1 MTPDEPGETAGGTG
15 VGQRLGAVDVGTNT
29 VRLLVAEFDDESVH
43 VLDESGEVTRLGAA
57 LGRTGSIDPADAERT
72 WTVLER
78 CVARAHE
85 LGVDALDVV
94 GTEVFRA
101 AENGRDVAGDFS
113 SRLGHAVRI
122 LSTDAEAEA
131 AYLGVVGWS
140 EHPLPGITL
149 VFDVGGG
156 STQIIIGEGIS
167 LSRAQSLPIG
177 ALRLTE
183 THLGHDPTRPA
194 EVTAARKEA
203 ARLLKPLVGFIPRSA
218 RKLSA
223 VGVGGT
229 ACATGAWVHKVV
241 PYDKARVEGVIVQKE
256 ALAAALDDWL
266 RLDVAGRMERG
277 GIKEGRARVLP
288 GGGLILEALL
298 EALGIHSFGVS
309 TRGIRHG
316 TVLRRFL
323 MA

>member
-1 MTPDEPGETAGGTG
+1 VTSDNPGVPAGESGG
-15 VGQRLGAVDVGTNT
+15 GRRLGAVDVGTNS
-29 VRLLVAEFDDESVH
+29 VRLLVAEFDEESVH

-57 LGRTGSIDPADAERT
+57 LGRASAIDPADSERT

-78 CVARAHE
+78 CVARARE
-85 LGVDALDVV
+85 FGVESLDVV

-101 AENGRDVAGDFS
+101 AENGRDVAAEFS

-122 LSTDAEAEA
+122 LSTDDEAEA
-131 AYLGVVGWS
+131 AYLGVVGWN
-140 EHPLPGITL
+140 EHPLPGVTL

-156 STQIIIGEGIS
+156 STQIIVGEGIS
-167 LSRAQSLPIG
+167 LSRARSVPIG

-183 THLGHDPTRPA
+183 TFLGHDPPRPA

-203 ARLLKPLVGFIPRSA
+203 AGLLKPLAGFVPRSA
-218 RKLSA
+218 GKISA
-223 VGVGGT
+223 IGVGGT

-241 PYDKARVEGVIVQKE
+241 PYDKGRVEGVVVRQE
-256 ALAAALDDWL
+256 ALKAALEEWL
-266 RLDVAGRMERG
+266 RLDVAGRMEQG
-277 GIKEGRARVLP
+277 GIREGRARILP

-298 EALGIHSFGVS
+298 ETLGIRSFGVS
-309 TRGIRHG
+309 TYGIRHG
-316 TVLRRFL
+316 IVLRRFL